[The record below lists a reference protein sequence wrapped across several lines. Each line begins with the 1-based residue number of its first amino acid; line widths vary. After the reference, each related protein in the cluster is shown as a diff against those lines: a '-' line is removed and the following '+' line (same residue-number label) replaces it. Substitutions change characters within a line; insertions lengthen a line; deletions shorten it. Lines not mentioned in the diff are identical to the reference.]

1 MFQFF
6 FKRNQVRVIHKINIG
21 AQISRKMNN
30 KICGLLRIRIAHFLN
45 CRQCVVQKMRLDL
58 ARKHGGLDAG
68 SFFFQGQQVLGMRQQ
83 LFLIEFACRKD
94 QKAESDDAH
103 RKQKQCFSGQTKRVV
118 NIICKH
124 SS

>member
-1 MFQFF
+1 MFQLF

-21 AQISRKMNN
+21 AQISRKMND

-94 QKAESDDAH
+94 QKAESVMH
-103 RKQKQCFSGQTKRVV
+103 TGSRNNVFPGRPKEL
-118 NIICKH
+118 
-124 SS
+124 

>member
-1 MFQFF
+1 
-6 FKRNQVRVIHKINIG
+6 
-21 AQISRKMNN
+21 
-30 KICGLLRIRIAHFLN
+30 
-45 CRQCVVQKMRLDL
+45 MRLDL

-103 RKQKQCFSGQTKRVV
+103 RKQNNVFPGRPKEL
-118 NIICKH
+118 
-124 SS
+124 